1 MKQAVW
7 SILLLFCIMAHEMR
21 GQEWHLR
28 SGDLDVL
35 IRGKNAEILVTDN
48 RTGKTWRQPPQE
60 NTVAQQE
67 AVKPVAAGD
76 WKALMQNGLKW
87 RLDSKMTTKDG
98 RTVTDDRDCSATA

>member
-1 MKQAVW
+1 MKRSIW
-7 SILLLFCIMAHEMR
+7 MILLLLAIVACESH

-60 NTVAQQE
+60 STVAQQE
-67 AVKPVAAGD
+67 AVKPVAARD
-76 WKALMQNGLKW
+76 WNALMQNGLK
-87 RLDSKMTTKDG
+87 
-98 RTVTDDRDCSATA
+98 